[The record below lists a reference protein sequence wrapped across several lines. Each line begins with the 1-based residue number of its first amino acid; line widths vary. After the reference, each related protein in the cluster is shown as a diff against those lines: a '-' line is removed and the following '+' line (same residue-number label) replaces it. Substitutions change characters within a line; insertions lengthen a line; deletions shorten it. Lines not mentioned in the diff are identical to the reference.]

1 MFLWVDLRLATLKR
15 AQNRNAVEKM
25 LMDIPVD
32 LNGVYEYILITIGQK
47 LPDEELNVRRKILG
61 WVTTAI
67 RLMTLEELS
76 VALAVGPRLQLRSR

>member
-15 AQNRNAVEKM
+15 ARNRNAVEKM
-25 LMDIPVD
+25 LMDLPVG
-32 LNGVYEYILITIGQK
+32 LNEVYECILITIGQK
-47 LPDEELNVRRKILG
+47 LSDEELNVRRKILG

-76 VALAVGPRLQLRSR
+76 VALAVKPRLQLRSR